1 LNLRDILEL
10 LKIEKLHY
18 LNLEVNTGKTVK
30 TKENINIKCRINSSE
45 DHTWHTSHGQ
55 INLLVDLI
63 HNFYISWGKRQDDLE
78 LKFES
83 LQKEHK
89 QLIELYS
96 ATNNKLELAL
106 RALEESKGSLGR
118 ISQNSDYIKKD
129 ISYLYKKLEHINII
143 ENSKEIVLSSTGVV
157 EVNRSLNSEKWQYL
171 KVSLEE
177 TSHSN

>member
-1 LNLRDILEL
+1 
-10 LKIEKLHY
+10 
-18 LNLEVNTGKTVK
+18 
-30 TKENINIKCRINSSE
+30 
-45 DHTWHTSHGQ
+45 
-55 INLLVDLI
+55 
-63 HNFYISWGKRQDDLE
+63 
-78 LKFES
+78 
-83 LQKEHK
+83 
-89 QLIELYS
+89 
-96 ATNNKLELAL
+96 
-106 RALEESKGSLGR
+106 LEESKGSLGR